1 MNSGTLIA
9 DLSGSG
15 ITLHPHLRLRLV
27 MSESSSKKRG
37 CLAVFGLLISTA
49 YLANLSGGFI
59 EIPDNIPGIGNIDE
73 VFFSGIFFAS
83 LAQLGIT
90 LPFMDG
96 KGKSIRET
104 RKQRDSSEVVDSKVE
119 PIDDHPKDSD

>member
-1 MNSGTLIA
+1 MT
-9 DLSGSG
+9 
-15 ITLHPHLRLRLV
+15 
-27 MSESSSKKRG
+27 EKSSDKKRG

-83 LAQLGIT
+83 LAQLGIS

-96 KGKSIRET
+96 KGKSIRES
-104 RKQRDSSEVVDSKVE
+104 RRDREKVDVLEGKVDPE
-119 PIDDHPKDSD
+119 DPAGGDD